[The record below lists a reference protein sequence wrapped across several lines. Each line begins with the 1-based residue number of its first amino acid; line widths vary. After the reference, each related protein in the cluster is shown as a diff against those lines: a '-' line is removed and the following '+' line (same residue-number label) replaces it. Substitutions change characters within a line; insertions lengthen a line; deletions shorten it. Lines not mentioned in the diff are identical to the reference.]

1 MARLSG
7 VSDEGHSLSEMAC
20 PGALL
25 LRSLSGDNRSTMPAL
40 MTRMKRPATGLAL
53 LLLLFVLF
61 SWSVQARADVALA
74 DGQVSQVVT
83 EELQFLSDEGRT
95 LVLTDVLALPAS
107 RWKQNGEQTFSHGY
121 TQANW
126 WLRLKVDNP
135 QAQQARQLLELAYP
149 VLDDVE
155 VWVLGAN
162 QQPEAHYRLG
172 DKQPFAQRPLQHRF
186 FLVPLELAPG
196 SERTIVLRLHSSSSM
211 QAPLTLWNE
220 RAYFERDQKILLAEG
235 VFFGGIGLLVVYS
248 FFVFVALRE
257 RMHFYYVLY
266 VVSLLAFLASLK
278 GFSFQFIWP
287 QATDWNDRVLM
298 VSLSGMLLS
307 GGLFTYR
314 FLGISATSGW
324 LYRMAGTLFAMMAA
338 FLTLSFFMDY
348 ETLMRPLIVVAALGC
363 LLLLMIGAW
372 RWRQGDLSARFY
384 TTAWGSMLLGGVIL
398 ALNKFELLP
407 QNFFTENVMQIGVA
421 VEVILLSFAIVD
433 KINDD
438 RRKQFNA
445 QQEILAGE
453 RRTREAQFK
462 ALVAEREANELLE
475 QRVSERTEALRAA
488 NLKLEELSISDQLTG
503 LRNRRYLDRLLQEE
517 CCRCQRYRHPL
528 AVLLLDIDH
537 FKRFND
543 QFGHDIGDECLRRVA
558 AVLAMEMRTPVDNVA
573 RYGGEEFCVIMPET
587 ELEGARI
594 VAERIRAAVEAM
606 EFMVD
611 GQRVPVT
618 VSIGVASV
626 VPPNADYSRELLKQA
641 DVLLYE
647 AKAAGRNCVMTAR
660 RAGNR
665 V

>member
-1 MARLSG
+1 
-7 VSDEGHSLSEMAC
+7 
-20 PGALL
+20 
-25 LRSLSGDNRSTMPAL
+25 
-40 MTRMKRPATGLAL
+40 MTRMKRPATGLVL

-61 SWSVQARADVALA
+61 AWSVQARAGVVLA

-83 EELQFLSDEGRT
+83 KELQFFPDEGRT
-95 LVLTDVLALPAS
+95 LALGDVLAMPAAS
-107 RWKQNGEQTFSHGY
+107 WQQNGDQTFSHGY
-121 TQANW
+121 TDANW
-126 WLRLKVDNP
+126 WLRLTVGNEGSQP
-135 QAQQARQLLELAYP
+135 ARQVLELAYP
-149 VLDDVE
+149 VLDEVE
-155 VWVLGAN
+155 VWVLGEGLK
-162 QQPEAHYRLG
+162 PEAHYRLG
-172 DKQPFAQRPLQHRF
+172 DKQPFAQRPVQHRF
-186 FLVPLELAPG
+186 YLVPIELAPG
-196 SERTIVLRLHSSSSM
+196 AERTVILRLRSSSSM
-211 QAPLTLWNE
+211 QAPLTLWDE
-220 RAYFERDQKILLAEG
+220 RAYFEQDQKILLAEG
-235 VFFGGIGLLVVYS
+235 LFFGAIGLLVVYS

-257 RMHFYYVLY
+257 RMHFYYVVF

-278 GFSFQFIWP
+278 GFSFQFLWP
-287 QATDWNDRVLM
+287 HATDWNDRVLM
-298 VSLSGMLLS
+298 VSLSAMLFS

-314 FLGISATSGW
+314 FLGISAASGW
-324 LYRMAGTLFAMMAA
+324 LYRMAAALIAMMAM
-338 FLTLSFFMDY
+338 FLMFSFFMDY
-348 ETLMRPLIVVAALGC
+348 QTLMRPLIVVAALSC
-363 LLLLMIGAW
+363 LMLLVIGAW
-372 RWRQGDLSARFY
+372 RWKQGDHPARFY

-421 VEVILLSFAIVD
+421 VEVMLLSFAIVD
-433 KINDD
+433 KINED
-438 RRKQFNA
+438 RRQQFLA

-503 LRNRRYLDRLLQEE
+503 LRNRRYLDRVLQEE

-543 QFGHDIGDECLRRVA
+543 EFGHDIGDECLRRVA

-606 EFMVD
+606 EFMVGD
-611 GQRVPVT
+611 RRVPVT

-626 VPPNADYSRELLKQA
+626 VPPTAEYSRELLKQA

-647 AKAAGRNCVMTAR
+647 AKAAGRNRVMTAR